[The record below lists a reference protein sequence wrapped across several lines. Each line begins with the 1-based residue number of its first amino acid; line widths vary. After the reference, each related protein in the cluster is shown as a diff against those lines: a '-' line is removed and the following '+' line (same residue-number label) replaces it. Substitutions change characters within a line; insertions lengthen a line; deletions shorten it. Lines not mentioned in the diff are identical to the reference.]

1 MVYRRVFAVV
11 LLAAPGAFAA
21 AGFDKPYAVVENG
34 DSSEVRPEDGAAI
47 TQVDGVSTRDSRR
60 TDPIEP
66 GKHKLTI
73 RYDTA
78 RVNLSPEKQVREVE
92 MNLEPCTLYRVAA
105 KRKNNT
111 GLDWDPVF
119 SSEPIGEC
127 KKKFG
132 AAKK

>member
-1 MVYRRVFAVV
+1 MVSRRVLAAL
-11 LLAAPGAFAA
+11 LLAAPGVFA
-21 AGFDKPYAVVENG
+21 AGFDKPYAIVEKG
-34 DSSEVRPEDGAAI
+34 DSSEVRREDGAAI

-78 RVNLSPEKQVREVE
+78 RVTLSPEKSVREVE
-92 MNLEPCTLYRVAA
+92 MDLKACTLYRVAA
-105 KRKNNT
+105 KRRNNT

-119 SSEPIGEC
+119 SEEPIGEC

-132 AAKK
+132 GAKK